1 MNSKTMKDVIIK
13 IKGTQG
19 LDLGDAEVIEFTTEG
34 TMEITDDGYV
44 LRYDEGQMMGLGR
57 VNTTLTAKSGGT
69 VVLDREGELSSRLI
83 IKHGRRTSCFYSIP
97 QGELTLG
104 IYGKNVEVNLNETG
118 GTVKLEYAIDT
129 DMKPLSNNIVEI
141 EVK

>member
-1 MNSKTMKDVIIK
+1 MKDVIIK
-13 IKGTQG
+13 IKGAQG
-19 LDLGDAEVIEFTTEG
+19 LDLDDAQVIEFTTEG
-34 TMEITDDGYV
+34 TMEVNEDGYI
-44 LRYDEGQMMGLGR
+44 LRYDEGQMMGLGN
-57 VNTTLTAKSGGT
+57 VSTVLTAKKNGT
-69 VVLDREGELSSRLI
+69 VVLDRNGDLNSRLI
-83 IKHGRRTSCFYSIP
+83 IRHNRRTSCFYSIP

-104 IYGKNVEVNLNETG
+104 IYGKTVDVNLNDEG

>member
-1 MNSKTMKDVIIK
+1 MKDVIIK

-19 LDLGDAEVIEFTTEG
+19 SDLGDAEVIEFTTEG
-34 TMEITDDGYV
+34 KMEITDEGVV
-44 LRYDEGQMMGLGR
+44 LYYDEGQMMGLGR
-57 VNTTLTAKSGGT
+57 VNTRLKALGGGT
-69 VVLDREGELSSRLI
+69 VVLEREGELNSRLI
-83 IKHGRRTSCFYSIP
+83 IKQDRRTSCFYSIP

-104 IYGKNVEVNLNETG
+104 IYGKTVDVNLNETG

>member
-1 MNSKTMKDVIIK
+1 MKDVIIK

-19 LDLGDAEVIEFTTEG
+19 LDLGDAQVIEFTTEG
-34 TMEITDDGYV
+34 TMETTDDGYV
-44 LRYDEGQMMGLGR
+44 LRCDEGQMMGLGR
-57 VNTTLTAKSGGT
+57 VNTTLTAKNGGT

>member
-1 MNSKTMKDVIIK
+1 MKDVVIK
-13 IKGTQG
+13 IKGSQG
-19 LDLGDAEVIEFTTEG
+19 TDRDNMDVIEFSSVG
-34 TMEITDDGYV
+34 TMEKTDGAYV
-44 LRYDEGQMMGLGR
+44 LRYEEGQMLG
-57 VNTTLTAKSGGT
+57 VGKVSTTLTAKGDGT
-69 VVLDREGELSSRLI
+69 VVLAREGNLNSRLI
-83 IKHGRRTSCFYSIP
+83 IKRGRRTSCFYSIP

-104 IYGKNVEVNLNETG
+104 IYGKNVEVNLNEMG

>member
-1 MNSKTMKDVIIK
+1 MKDVIIK

-19 LDLGDAEVIEFTTEG
+19 SDLGDAEVIEFTTEG
-34 TMEITDDGYV
+34 KMEITDEGVV
-44 LRYDEGQMMGLGR
+44 LYYDEGQMMGLGC
-57 VNTTLTAKSGGT
+57 VNTRLKALGGGT
-69 VVLDREGELSSRLI
+69 VVLEREGELNSRLI
-83 IKHGRRTSCFYSIP
+83 IKQGRRTSCFYSIP

-104 IYGKNVEVNLNETG
+104 IYGKTVDVNLNETG